1 MQEKRFS
8 YTAVWLFPQS
18 EKSDRNVKKKRQG
31 RQDMSRRKYWKDR
44 IPVLVINGVGMV
56 LLSVFLLLVGNSPD
70 SVALILLVWILS
82 LFVYLSV
89 LCWRRKRKL
98 DRLLELAKNLD
109 ERYLLAEMLP
119 RTAGAEEEV
128 YIRLFKMASKSMLE
142 QIGDVKR
149 DRQEYREY
157 IEQWIHEIKTPI
169 TAMKL
174 LCENHKSEFTRELMT
189 EIEQTDRYTEQALYY
204 ARSEHT
210 EKDYS
215 IREIRL
221 FDVIHQAIG
230 DNKYFLNLKN
240 QIET

>member
-98 DRLLELAKNLD
+98 DQLLELAKNLD

-149 DRQEYREY
+149 DR
-157 IEQWIHEIKTPI
+157 
-169 TAMKL
+169 
-174 LCENHKSEFTRELMT
+174 
-189 EIEQTDRYTEQALYY
+189 
-204 ARSEHT
+204 
-210 EKDYS
+210 
-215 IREIRL
+215 
-221 FDVIHQAIG
+221 
-230 DNKYFLNLKN
+230 
-240 QIET
+240 